1 MAHVASILEVNVVVG
16 PYSRFIFSNIF
27 YLRYIFLHQPI
38 LTCLTGTG
46 SPGSPGSHDF
56 FFPSMITDPRNET
69 SCIEKIFYETMPAE
83 KVKIVERLGLK
94 FIPDGDGKETF
105 V

>member
-1 MAHVASILEVNVVVG
+1 MFKH
-16 PYSRFIFSNIF
+16 
-27 YLRYIFLHQPI
+27 FLPALHLFAPADFD
-38 LTCLTGTG
+38 LFNRHRT
-46 SPGSPGSHDF
+46 GSPGSHDF

-94 FIPDGDGKETF
+94 FFPDGDGKETF

>member
-1 MAHVASILEVNVVVG
+1 
-16 PYSRFIFSNIF
+16 
-27 YLRYIFLHQPI
+27 
-38 LTCLTGTG
+38 
-46 SPGSPGSHDF
+46 
-56 FFPSMITDPRNET
+56 MITDPRNET

-94 FIPDGDGKETF
+94 FFPDGDGKETF

>member
-1 MAHVASILEVNVVVG
+1 MLLLALAADVIV
-16 PYSRFIFSNIF
+16 SNIF
-27 YLRYIFLHQPI
+27 YLRYILYTSRFDLFNRHN
-38 LTCLTGTG
+38 
-46 SPGSPGSHDF
+46 SSGSPGSHG

-94 FIPDGDGKETF
+94 FIPDGDKKETF